1 MPESPAW
8 LLGRGYWSELYSVP
22 PLQCDAGVSCLAA
35 RQRLGLSC
43 IPSLLCSVMPES
55 PAWLLGRGYWSELC
69 RLLEKIARVN
79 GHPTNVTFLTDQLQV
94 RVAQGDTIYNFI
106 EQICFIVDPQL
117 VEICCHSHKI
127 KGIWLCLVLK
137 AREHL
142 GVTEDRVQD
151 NWRIKEYL

>member
-55 PAWLLGRGYWSELC
+55 PAWLLGRGYWSELYSVPPLQC
-69 RLLEKIARVN
+69 DAGVSCLAARQRLL
-79 GHPTNVTFLTDQLQV
+79 
-94 RVAQGDTIYNFI
+94 
-106 EQICFIVDPQL
+106 
-117 VEICCHSHKI
+117 
-127 KGIWLCLVLK
+127 VL
-137 AREHL
+137 AVLRPSSA
-142 GVTEDRVQD
+142 V
-151 NWRIKEYL
+151 